1 MYTLGIQEESLKDLM
16 RRLALIIGGYMKRNK
31 RKSDTPSD
39 EPERRE
45 SERRETSDRRK
56 TPRNY
61 GTPWTEEQIQ
71 LLKDLLGR
79 ETPLRQLGQILG
91 RTPSDIEDKA
101 KEIDDHDK
109 KVEH

>member
-1 MYTLGIQEESLKDLM
+1 
-16 RRLALIIGGYMKRNK
+16 
-31 RKSDTPSD
+31 
-39 EPERRE
+39 
-45 SERRETSDRRK
+45 
-56 TPRNY
+56 
-61 GTPWTEEQIQ
+61 
-71 LLKDLLGR
+71 LKDLLGR